1 MNSIYPLPFIQ
12 KHLTSTMNPLLLPT
26 SNDLIKHETEEYGVG
41 IYTLRPYQ
49 RGDCIGQF
57 LAQPSNGLRQH
68 SLQRS
73 PGDHLE
79 DPYFVGYLLHSC
91 DPNVVVDMHQQ
102 KVYCLKNIQT
112 GEPLYM
118 DYASTEDVLFR
129 QFACACGA
137 PNCREW
143 ITGRNEAVN
152 DEGKHYQAQK
162 ELELLANNIP
172 FHEMQTAV

>member
-1 MNSIYPLPFIQ
+1 MNSIYPSSFIEQ
-12 KHLTSTMNPLLLPT
+12 HLTASVNPLLLPT
-26 SNDLIKHETEEYGVG
+26 TNDLVKRETVEYGVG
-41 IYTLRPYQ
+41 IYTLRPFH

-57 LAQPSNGLRQH
+57 LARASDGLCQH
-68 SLQRS
+68 SLQRA

-102 KVYCLKNIQT
+102 TVYCLKDIQA
-112 GEPLYM
+112 GEPLFM

-129 QFACACGA
+129 QFACACAA

-143 ITGRNEAVN
+143 ITGRNEPVN
-152 DEGKHYQAQK
+152 DEGKHHLQQK
-162 ELELLANNIP
+162 DNVLMMNST
-172 FHEMQTAV
+172 FHKTKIAI